1 MIKIENIEKSYI
13 GQKVLFD
20 INLQFDEGGLY
31 CLIGESGSGKTTIM
45 KLINRLITP
54 TNGKIFIN
62 DKDISTL
69 NPVKLRR
76 SIGYVIQKVG
86 LFPHMTVGQNIEVVL
101 DLLKIDKVK
110 RKEKALELLELV
122 EIEKNY
128 YNKYPCELSG
138 GQQQRIGIARALST
152 DPEILLMDEPF
163 SALDPI
169 TRENLQDELLDL
181 QRKLKKTIIFVTHDM
196 DEAIKLSDKIAIIKD
211 GKVIQFDTPEEILKN
226 PADDFVE
233 YFIGKDRLWKT
244 PELFLVKDIMKKKFP
259 KVLPD
264 MGISKA
270 FEKMKQHDKEFVF
283 VVEDGKLVGGI
294 SKDILFQQGSSS
306 QIKIKDIMIKDLLTL
321 DRNEN
326 LLDALTKM
334 EQSKNKIV
342 AVVDES
348 SNIKGMVTPTALLNV
363 IYEIKPESGDI
374 NELS

>member
-1 MIKIENIEKSYI
+1 MIKIHNIEKSYK

-20 INLQFDEGGLY
+20 VNLQFDEGGIY

-45 KLINRLITP
+45 KLINGLITP
-54 TNGKIFIN
+54 TNGNIFVGK
-62 DKDISTL
+62 KDISTL

-86 LFPHMTVGQNIEVVL
+86 LFPHMTVGQNIEVIL
-101 DLLKIDKVK
+101 NLLNTSKSK
-110 RKEKALELLELV
+110 RIERAMELLDLV
-122 EIEKNY
+122 EIPRAY

-152 DPEILLMDEPF
+152 NPEILLMDEPF

-181 QRKLKKTIIFVTHDM
+181 QRKLNKTIIFVTHDM
-196 DEAIKLSDKIAIIKD
+196 DEAIKLADKIAIIKD
-211 GKVIQFDTPEEILKN
+211 GKVVQFDSPEEILKN

-259 KVLPD
+259 KVLPNV
-264 MGISKA
+264 GISKA
-270 FEKMKQHDKEFVF
+270 FEKMKKHDQELIF
-283 VVEDGKLVGGI
+283 VVEDGQLLGGI
-294 SKDILFQQGSSS
+294 SKETLFGQGVSP
-306 QIKIKDIMIKDLLTL
+306 QLKVRDIMRKELLTL
-321 DRNEN
+321 DKDEN

-342 AVVDES
+342 AVIDK
-348 SNIKGMVTPTALLNV
+348 SNNIEGIVTPTALLNV
-363 IYEIKPESGDI
+363 IYEIKPESGDF

>member
-1 MIKIENIEKSYI
+1 MIKIQNIEKSYI
-13 GQKVLFD
+13 DQKVLFD

-31 CLIGESGSGKTTIM
+31 CLIGESGSGKTTIL

-76 SIGYVIQKVG
+76 SIGYVIQRVG
-86 LFPHMTVGQNIEVVL
+86 LFPHMTVGENIEVVL
-101 DLLKIDKVK
+101 DLLKIEKVK
-110 RKEKALELLELV
+110 RKKKALELLELV

-128 YNKYPCELSG
+128 YDKYPCELSG

-152 DPEILLMDEPF
+152 DPQILLMDEPF

-169 TRENLQDELLDL
+169 TRENLQDELIDL

-211 GKVIQFDTPEEILKN
+211 GKVIQFDSPEEILKN

-244 PELFLVKDIMKKKFP
+244 PELFLVKDIMKKKIP

-264 MGISKA
+264 MSISKA

-294 SKDILFQQGSSS
+294 SKDILFQQGLSSR
-306 QIKIKDIMIKDLLTL
+306 IKIKDIMIKKLLVL
-321 DRNEN
+321 NKNEN

-342 AVVDES
+342 AVVDE
-348 SNIKGMVTPTALLNV
+348 NRNLEGMVTPTALLNV
-363 IYEIKPESGDI
+363 IYKIKPESGDL